1 MTLLNLLGLIVAVLV
16 ALIAGGSA
24 WLALRD
30 SHRDMSEARRRA
42 QERNRELDARRDA
55 ARARLEETVRRVT
68 PQRTRLKP
76 YSPEVIA
83 VLLLALAAGLWL
95 AKLAG

>member
-1 MTLLNLLGLIVAVLV
+1 VSVLSVLGLVVAVLV

-30 SHRDMSEARRRA
+30 SRHELSEARRR
-42 QERNRELDARRDA
+42 ERERELNARRQA
-55 ARARLEETVRRVT
+55 ARTRLEETVRRTT
-68 PQRTRLKP
+68 PRRTGLKP
-76 YSPEVIA
+76 YSPEIIA
-83 VLLLALAAGLWL
+83 VLLLAIAAGLWL